1 MRNDDQR
8 RTRGIRGKILISAC
22 FACSAL
28 AVVSLSGQQQA
39 LGPVTDTPAI
49 ERGQALL
56 GNQCGFC
63 HGANARGGSG
73 GPDLTRSA
81 LVQGDEEGRQLRAFL
96 AAGRP
101 DKGMPAFD
109 LSPAQVTDLAAFLHA
124 AIYAN
129 ANRRLYK
136 ILDIVVGDAN
146 AGDAYFSG
154 AGGCRTCHSPSAD
167 LKGVGAKYEP
177 AVLQGR
183 LLLPRGRVASPGTP
197 PLPLYTEAS
206 AIKATVT
213 LPSGESATGGIVR
226 LTDFEVTIYDAASG
240 RQRSWIRNGDV
251 PKVTVTDPLQAH
263 VDHLTKWT
271 DTNMHNM
278 TAYLA
283 GLK

>member
-1 MRNDDQR
+1 M
-8 RTRGIRGKILISAC
+8 KSAKV
-22 FACSAL
+22 FL
-28 AVVSLSGQQQA
+28 AVSAVFAVPAVFAAQQPA
-39 LGPVTDTPAI
+39 VTDTAAI

-81 LVQGDEEGRQLRAFL
+81 LVQNDEEGRQLRAFL
-96 AAGRP
+96 VAGRP

-109 LSPAQVTDLAAFLHA
+109 LPAAQVSDLAAFLHA

-129 ANRRLYK
+129 ATRRLYK
-136 ILDIVVGDAN
+136 ILDIVVGDAK
-146 AGDAYFSG
+146 AGEAYFSG

-167 LKGVGAKYEP
+167 LKGVGARYEP

-183 LLLPRGRVASPGTP
+183 LLLPRGRGAPPGTP
-197 PLPLYTEAS
+197 PAPLYTDAS

-226 LTDFEVTIYDAASG
+226 LTDFEVTIYDGASG

-271 DTNMHNM
+271 DTNMHDM